1 MSTWQIDYLR
11 PFQTID
17 IAKISDEER
26 RMLLCEWTLV
36 AKSPKANTKVHGI
49 A

>member
-1 MSTWQIDYLR
+1 MQRQRWLLGLDMTSWAFDTLR

-26 RMLLCEWTLV
+26 RMLLVE
-36 AKSPKANTKVHGI
+36 
-49 A
+49 